1 MHIGYFD
8 TEYCYSFEIP
18 CHNYNRL
25 GQCRH
30 TFRQVIHIGSF
41 FLMHRMA
48 PPCVEFSVCLPVCFI
63 YSNVCCPLLSLSTSS
78 ISLHFISIFWK
89 AAGLLSSGKGVLL
102 ILKGAVRIGETLLS
116 QLASFSSYFEICHK
130 GAGIIAE
137 MIMPK
142 KLVLIGLRD
151 WRWPMTW
158 QASGMRTNDL
168 LVAIGCRPTT
178 NAISFWLVSGTE
190 VGFGPLSY
198 TSSAYGVVK
207 TPYGPFQYGLA
218 SLS

>member
-18 CHNYNRL
+18 CHNYDRL

-89 AAGLLSSGKGVLL
+89 AAGLLSSGNGVLL

-142 KLVLIGLRD
+142 N
-151 WRWPMTW
+151 W
-158 QASGMRTNDL
+158 
-168 LVAIGCRPTT
+168 
-178 NAISFWLVSGTE
+178 
-190 VGFGPLSY
+190 
-198 TSSAYGVVK
+198 SSSVFATDGD
-207 TPYGPFQYGLA
+207 Q
-218 SLS
+218 